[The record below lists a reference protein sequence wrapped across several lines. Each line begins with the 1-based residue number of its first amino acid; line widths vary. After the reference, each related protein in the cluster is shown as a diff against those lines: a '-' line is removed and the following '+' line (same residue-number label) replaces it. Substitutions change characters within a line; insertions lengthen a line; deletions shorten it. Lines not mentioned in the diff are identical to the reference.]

1 MVFDAGISFRILPY
15 SARVSPFMLTARMPQ
30 TPERKGSSAIFRSM
44 NFCAG
49 EKRDESALR
58 ANESPISAPRIPA
71 SMPKNIDI
79 DNIIVKINF
88 ISATN
93 IRKVTESSAPI
104 LIIFAYIC
112 SSRNL

>member
-1 MVFDAGISFRILPY
+1 MRAKPVVISLVFDAGISFRILPY

-58 ANESPISAPRIPA
+58 IQD

-79 DNIIVKINF
+79 DNIMVKINF
-88 ISATN
+88 ISVTN